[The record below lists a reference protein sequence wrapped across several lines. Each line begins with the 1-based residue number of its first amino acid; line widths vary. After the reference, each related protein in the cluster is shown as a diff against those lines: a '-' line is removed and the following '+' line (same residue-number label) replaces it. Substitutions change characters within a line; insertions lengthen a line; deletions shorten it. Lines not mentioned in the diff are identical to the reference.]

1 MRRRTLSALL
11 PAVLAIGC
19 SLPGQART
27 FQAGTTTV
35 VDESGLV
42 VAAEEGAPDP
52 GAEERPLVV
61 SAGNLREIAVHWQDS
76 SCVQEWTVRLHEGNA
91 LRITIEP
98 GADAADPCAGT
109 SRTDLAVT
117 LRLNVVVNAADI
129 DVEQLASS

>member
-1 MRRRTLSALL
+1 MWRRALAALL
-11 PAVLAIGC
+11 PAALAMGC

-61 SAGNLREIAVHWQDS
+61 SPGNLREIAIHWEDS
-76 SCVQEWTVRLHEGNA
+76 SCVDDWTIRLHEGNA

-98 GADAADPCAGT
+98 GAEAADPCAG
-109 SRTDLAVT
+109 SSTDLSVT
-117 LRLNVVVNAADI
+117 LRLNVVVNAPDI
-129 DVEQLASS
+129 EVEQLANS